1 MALTLY
7 HNDMSV
13 CAQKVRFALAEKGL
27 AYEGHHFN
35 LRAGDQKDPEY
46 LKLNPNGYVPTL
58 VHDGFVV
65 CESTV
70 ICEYLDDAFPAPALK
85 PADAHGRA
93 RMRGFTKFIDAA
105 IFPATGIV
113 SMSIAFHHQYA
124 PDVFAKMEAARPGW
138 LANFRNLQKGAEN
151 PAFANAIRRLDKM
164 LADMETALEAHGKPW
179 LVGDMFTLADIGNAP
194 YVTRLDHL
202 KFLAH
207 MLARRPRTAAWYER
221 ITGAGR
227 LSRGPRQV
235 VQREIPAVD
244 GREGHGILAARQ
256 RTHRGL
262 RHLEGGIT

>member
-13 CAQKVRFALAEKGL
+13 CAQKVRFTLEEKGL
-27 AYEGHHFN
+27 SYEDRHLN
-35 LRAGDQKDPEY
+35 LRAGDQKDPAY

-70 ICEYLDDAFPAPALK
+70 ICEYIDDAFPTPALK

-113 SMSIAFHHQYA
+113 SMSIAFHHQYH
-124 PDVFAKMEAARPGW
+124 PDVHAKMEAARPGW
-138 LANFRNLQKGAEN
+138 LANFRNLQKGVDN
-151 PAFANAIRRLDKM
+151 PPFPNAIRRLDQM
-164 LADMETALEAHGKPW
+164 LTDMETALSGHGKPW
-179 LVGDMFTLADIGNAP
+179 LTGDMFTLADIGNAP

-202 KFLAH
+202 KFLAP
-207 MLARRPRTAAWYER
+207 MVARRPLTAAWYER
-221 ITGAGR
+221 LKARPGYQQGLAKWFNPKY
-227 LSRGPRQV
+227 LPLMEERGTQAWPRV
-235 VQREIPAVD
+235 KELI
-244 GREGHGILAARQ
+244 AA
-256 RTHRGL
+256 
-262 RHLEGGIT
+262 